1 MEGNESTFITSEF
14 VVPGKQVLGDVHYAV
29 GGRNL
34 ELTEKICTVGIDLR
48 MPGLCV
54 IIET

>member
-14 VVPGKQVLGDVHYAV
+14 VMPGKQVLGDVHYAV
-29 GGRNL
+29 GRRNL
-34 ELTEKICTVGIDLR
+34 STEKIWAVGIDLR